1 MNPAKHNYEEGEEKY
16 TKGISQV
23 VWEKIVSDTETP
35 VSSMMKLSDSFK
47 NSLLL
52 ESVEGGSVKGRYSVI
67 GLEPDLIWKAEGNTA
82 YIKDNEQDSGSYIKQ
97 DNGTFESLSNLV
109 NDSKIDLPN
118 ELPPMSAGIFGYI
131 GYDAI
136 RLIENIKDSL
146 PEQNEFPDAMFMRPS
161 AMVVFDN
168 IKDEITIIIPIRF
181 KKNIDYIDAVMESKK
196 KILEIIDK
204 INSDQKKQVKIKTN
218 QKETSIT
225 SNVEKEEY
233 ISIVKKAK
241 DYIKDGD
248 IFQVVLSQ
256 KFKSPFKLH
265 SFSLYRSLRRI
276 NPSPFLFFLNFE
288 DFSVVGSSP
297 EILIKLSDDDITLR
311 PIAGTR
317 PRGNTEEEDK
327 ENSNSL
333 LNDPK
338 ELAEH
343 LMLLD
348 LGRNDIGKVSKIG
361 SIKVTDKFFIEYYSH
376 VMHIV
381 SNIVGK
387 IKEKLTAIDVLKSG
401 FPAGTVSGAPKI
413 RAMQIIE
420 ELEKERRSIYAG
432 CVGYFSANGN
442 MDTCIILRTA
452 IIKDDQMYVQA
463 GAGIVADSNPQ
474 SEYNECIAKA
484 KALFNA
490 ADDALS
496 INTKLK

>member
-1 MNPAKHNYEEGEEKY
+1 MNPADNNYKKGEEKY
-16 TKGISQV
+16 VKGISQV
-23 VWEKIVSDTETP
+23 VWKKIISDTETP
-35 VSSMMKLSDSFK
+35 VSSMIKLTKSFK
-47 NSLLL
+47 NSFLL

-67 GLEPDLIWKAEGNTA
+67 GLEPDLIWKAEGNKA
-82 YIKDNEQDSGSYIKQ
+82 YIKDTEIDSKKYVEQKY
-97 DNGTFESLSNLV
+97 NTFESLTNLV
-109 NDSKIDLPN
+109 DSSKINLPN

-136 RLIENIKDSL
+136 RLIEDINDTL
-146 PEQNEFPDAMFMRPS
+146 PKQNEFPDAIFMRPS
-161 AMVVFDN
+161 TMIAFDN
-168 IKDEITIIIPIRF
+168 IKDEITIIIPIR
-181 KKNIDYIDAVMESKK
+181 YKK
-196 KILEIIDK
+196 KINYCDAIKESEEKISNIINK
-204 INSDQKKQVKIKTN
+204 INSNQQKQLKIKTN
-218 QKETSIT
+218 QEKTVIT
-225 SNVEKEEY
+225 SNIKKEEY
-233 ISIVKKAK
+233 LSIVRKAK
-241 DYIKDGD
+241 NYIKNGD

-256 KFKSPFKLH
+256 KFKSKFQLH
-265 SFSLYRSLRRI
+265 PFSLYRSLRRI
-276 NPSPFLFFLNFE
+276 NPSPFLFFLNFD
-288 DFSVVGSSP
+288 DFSIVGSSP
-297 EILIKLSDDDITLR
+297 EILIKLSEDDITLR

-317 PRGNTEEEDK
+317 PRGRNENEDK
-327 ENSNSL
+327 ENSSSL

-361 SIKVTDKFFIEYYSH
+361 SVKVTDKFFIEYYSH

-381 SNIVGK
+381 SNVVGK
-387 IKEKLTAIDVLKSG
+387 IKDKLTAIDVLKSA

-442 MDTCIILRTA
+442 MDTCIVLRTA
-452 IIKDDQMYVQA
+452 IIKNNQMFVQA
-463 GAGIVADSNPQ
+463 GAGIVADSDPE

-490 ADDALS
+490 ADDALL
-496 INTKLK
+496 INKNLK

>member
-1 MNPAKHNYEEGEEKY
+1 MNPAENNYKEGQEKY

-23 VWEKIVSDTETP
+23 VWERIVSDTETP
-35 VSSMMKLSDSFK
+35 VSSMMKLSESFK
-47 NSLLL
+47 HSFLL
-52 ESVEGGSVKGRYSVI
+52 ESVEGGSVKGRYSII
-67 GLEPDLIWKAEGNTA
+67 GLEPDLIWKAQGNEA
-82 YIKDNEQDSGSYIKQ
+82 YIKDNEYDSNLYIKQ
-97 DNGTFESLSNLV
+97 NLGTFESLSNLV
-109 NDSKIDLPN
+109 DNSKINLPT
-118 ELPPMSAGIFGYI
+118 ELPPMSAGIFGYV

-136 RLIENIKDSL
+136 RLIENIKDTL

-161 AMVVFDN
+161 TMIVFDN
-168 IKDEITIIIPIRF
+168 VRDEITIIIPIRF
-181 KKNIDYIDAVMESKK
+181 KENIDYLDAIKESER
-196 KILEIIDK
+196 KISEVIGK
-204 INSDQKKQVKIKTN
+204 INSNHKKHLKIKTN
-218 QKETSIT
+218 QNETKIT
-225 SNVEKEEY
+225 SNIKKEEY

-241 DYIKDGD
+241 SYIKEGD

-256 KFKSPFKLH
+256 KFKSKFELH
-265 SFSLYRSLRRI
+265 PFSLYRSLRRI
-276 NPSPFLFFLNFE
+276 NPSPFLFFLNFD

-297 EILIKLSDDDITLR
+297 EILIKLSEDNVTLR

-317 PRGNTEEEDK
+317 PRGGNEEEDK
-327 ENSNSL
+327 ENSSSL

-348 LGRNDIGKVSKIG
+348 LGRNDIGKVSKVG
-361 SIKVTDKFFIEYYSH
+361 SVNVTDKFFIEYYSH

-387 IKEKLTAIDVLKSG
+387 IKDKLTAIDVLKSG

-452 IIKDDQMYVQA
+452 IVKNNQMYVQA
-463 GAGIVADSNPQ
+463 GAGIVADSDPE

-490 ADDALS
+490 ADDALL
-496 INTKLK
+496 INKKL

>member
-181 KKNIDYIDAVMESKK
+181 KKNIDY
-196 KILEIIDK
+196 
-204 INSDQKKQVKIKTN
+204 
-218 QKETSIT
+218 
-225 SNVEKEEY
+225 
-233 ISIVKKAK
+233 
-241 DYIKDGD
+241 
-248 IFQVVLSQ
+248 LS
-256 KFKSPFKLH
+256 L
-265 SFSLYRSLRRI
+265 
-276 NPSPFLFFLNFE
+276 
-288 DFSVVGSSP
+288 
-297 EILIKLSDDDITLR
+297 
-311 PIAGTR
+311 
-317 PRGNTEEEDK
+317 
-327 ENSNSL
+327 
-333 LNDPK
+333 
-338 ELAEH
+338 
-343 LMLLD
+343 
-348 LGRNDIGKVSKIG
+348 
-361 SIKVTDKFFIEYYSH
+361 
-376 VMHIV
+376 
-381 SNIVGK
+381 
-387 IKEKLTAIDVLKSG
+387 
-401 FPAGTVSGAPKI
+401 
-413 RAMQIIE
+413 
-420 ELEKERRSIYAG
+420 
-432 CVGYFSANGN
+432 
-442 MDTCIILRTA
+442 
-452 IIKDDQMYVQA
+452 
-463 GAGIVADSNPQ
+463 
-474 SEYNECIAKA
+474 
-484 KALFNA
+484 
-490 ADDALS
+490 
-496 INTKLK
+496 

>member
-1 MNPAKHNYEEGEEKY
+1 MNPADNNYKKGEEKY
-16 TKGISQV
+16 VKGISQV
-23 VWEKIVSDTETP
+23 VWKKIISDTETP
-35 VSSMMKLSDSFK
+35 VSSMIKLTKSFK
-47 NSLLL
+47 NSFLL

-67 GLEPDLIWKAEGNTA
+67 GLEPDLIWKAEGNKA
-82 YIKDNEQDSGSYIKQ
+82 YIKDTEIDTKKYVEQKY
-97 DNGTFESLSNLV
+97 NTFESLTNLV
-109 NDSKIDLPN
+109 DSSKINLPN

-136 RLIENIKDSL
+136 RLIEDINDTL
-146 PEQNEFPDAMFMRPS
+146 PKQNEFPDAIFMRPS
-161 AMVVFDN
+161 TMIAFDN
-168 IKDEITIIIPIRF
+168 IKDEITIIIPIR
-181 KKNIDYIDAVMESKK
+181 YKK
-196 KILEIIDK
+196 KINYCDAIKESEEKISNIINK
-204 INSDQKKQVKIKTN
+204 INSNQQKQLKIKTN
-218 QKETSIT
+218 QEKTVIT
-225 SNVEKEEY
+225 SNIKKEEY
-233 ISIVKKAK
+233 LSIVRKAK
-241 DYIKDGD
+241 NYIKNGD

-256 KFKSPFKLH
+256 KFKSKFQLH
-265 SFSLYRSLRRI
+265 PFSLYRSLRRI
-276 NPSPFLFFLNFE
+276 NPSPFLFFLNFD
-288 DFSVVGSSP
+288 DFSIVGSSP
-297 EILIKLSDDDITLR
+297 EILIKLSEDDITLR

-317 PRGNTEEEDK
+317 PRGRNENEDK
-327 ENSNSL
+327 ENSSSL

-361 SIKVTDKFFIEYYSH
+361 SVKVTDKFFIEYYSH

-381 SNIVGK
+381 SNVVGK
-387 IKEKLTAIDVLKSG
+387 IKDKLTAIDVLKSA

-442 MDTCIILRTA
+442 MDTCIVLRTA
-452 IIKDDQMYVQA
+452 IIKNNQMFVQA
-463 GAGIVADSNPQ
+463 GAGIVADSDPE

-490 ADDALS
+490 ADDALL
-496 INTKLK
+496 INKNLK

>member
-1 MNPAKHNYEEGEEKY
+1 
-16 TKGISQV
+16 
-23 VWEKIVSDTETP
+23 
-35 VSSMMKLSDSFK
+35 
-47 NSLLL
+47 
-52 ESVEGGSVKGRYSVI
+52 
-67 GLEPDLIWKAEGNTA
+67 
-82 YIKDNEQDSGSYIKQ
+82 
-97 DNGTFESLSNLV
+97 
-109 NDSKIDLPN
+109 
-118 ELPPMSAGIFGYI
+118 
-131 GYDAI
+131 
-136 RLIENIKDSL
+136 
-146 PEQNEFPDAMFMRPS
+146 MFMRPS
-161 AMVVFDN
+161 TMIVFDN
-168 IKDEITIIIPIRF
+168 VRDEITIIIPIRF
-181 KKNIDYIDAVMESKK
+181 KENIDYLDAIKESQR
-196 KILEIIDK
+196 KISEVIGK
-204 INSDQKKQVKIKTN
+204 INSNHKKHLKIKTN
-218 QKETSIT
+218 QKETKIR
-225 SNVEKEEY
+225 SNIKKEEY

-241 DYIKDGD
+241 SYIKEGD

-256 KFKSPFKLH
+256 KFKSKFELH
-265 SFSLYRSLRRI
+265 PFSLYRSLRRI
-276 NPSPFLFFLNFE
+276 NPSPFLFFLNFD

-297 EILIKLSDDDITLR
+297 EILIKLSEDNVTLR

-317 PRGNTEEEDK
+317 PRGGNEEEDK
-327 ENSNSL
+327 ENSSSL

-348 LGRNDIGKVSKIG
+348 LGRNDIGKVSKVG
-361 SIKVTDKFFIEYYSH
+361 SVNVTDKFFIEYYSH

-387 IKEKLTAIDVLKSG
+387 IKDKLTAIDVLKSG

-452 IIKDDQMYVQA
+452 IVKNNQMYVQA
-463 GAGIVADSNPQ
+463 GAGIVADSDPE

-490 ADDALS
+490 ADDALL
-496 INTKLK
+496 INKKL